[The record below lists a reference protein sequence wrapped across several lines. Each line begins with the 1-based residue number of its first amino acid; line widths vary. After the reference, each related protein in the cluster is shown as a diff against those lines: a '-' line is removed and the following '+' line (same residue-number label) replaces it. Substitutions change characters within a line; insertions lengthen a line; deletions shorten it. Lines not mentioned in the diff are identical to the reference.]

1 MSEAEIGV
9 GWSCETPT
17 RARFAVV
24 TVFILVSMMI
34 SSCALSPD
42 QKKAIGTFANATT
55 ALSASV
61 SSNLPEMRSRVA
73 DMNTRWITIT
83 TTAEKGEPDPKQTA
97 EGCLQGSH
105 GQWHGHDGF
114 QQPEHRA
121 PHKSRSGTS

>member
-1 MSEAEIGV
+1 MSKPKSGTGRV
-9 GWSCETPT
+9 SRLQP
-17 RARFAVV
+17 RVRVAVA
-24 TVFILVSMMI
+24 TVSILVVMTI

-121 PHKSRSGTS
+121 PYKSRSGTS